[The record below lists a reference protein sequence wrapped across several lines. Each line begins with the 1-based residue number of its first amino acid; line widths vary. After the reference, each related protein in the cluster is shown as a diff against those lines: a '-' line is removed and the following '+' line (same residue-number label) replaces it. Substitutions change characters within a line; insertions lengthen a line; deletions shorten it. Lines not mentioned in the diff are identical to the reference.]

1 MEAFLL
7 IYLVIVVGFVGLVL
21 GLTAVLGKL
30 SRPSSPAKFMPYES
44 GMRPITGARLRIP
57 IQYQRIAM
65 LFLIFDIVAAFIY
78 PWALSYKLLG
88 AAALGAMF
96 FFIGILLLGYLYA
109 WKRGAFLWE

>member
-1 MEAFLL
+1 VEVFLL
-7 IYLVIVVGFVGLVL
+7 IYLVIIVGFVGLIL
-21 GLTAVLGKL
+21 GLTAILGSL
-30 SRPSSPAKFMPYES
+30 ARRSSPEKLMPYES
-44 GMRPITGARLRIP
+44 GMWPITSARLRIP

-88 AAALGAMF
+88 VAGLGAMF

-109 WKRGAFLWE
+109 LKRGAFHWE